1 MNDGTGSMITVR
13 HRSLIADRWP
23 DQQQLS
29 VRGPQFQDDGF
40 PEARVRHAVQEHHP
54 AILGTPFAPSRPGDV
69 HDFVAAQAALGRH
82 CERPSSGLD
91 RENAALRTRRIF
103 ESAEG
108 EKEDGADDD
117 PRRVEPPEHAAII
130 RAVTRGEIEEKL
142 IAIIRQEKN
151 IADDLLRV
159 ETPLADAGI
168 DSLDALT
175 ILFAIE
181 EQFKISVPDDE
192 ARAMKTFGDLVDI
205 VAKRV
210 PGETP

>member
-1 MNDGTGSMITVR
+1 M
-13 HRSLIADRWP
+13 
-23 DQQQLS
+23 
-29 VRGPQFQDDGF
+29 
-40 PEARVRHAVQEHHP
+40 
-54 AILGTPFAPSRPGDV
+54 
-69 HDFVAAQAALGRH
+69 
-82 CERPSSGLD
+82 
-91 RENAALRTRRIF
+91 
-103 ESAEG
+103 
-108 EKEDGADDD
+108 
-117 PRRVEPPEHAAII
+117 
-130 RAVTRGEIEEKL
+130 TRGEIEEKL

-181 EQFKISVPDDE
+181 EQFRISVPDDE